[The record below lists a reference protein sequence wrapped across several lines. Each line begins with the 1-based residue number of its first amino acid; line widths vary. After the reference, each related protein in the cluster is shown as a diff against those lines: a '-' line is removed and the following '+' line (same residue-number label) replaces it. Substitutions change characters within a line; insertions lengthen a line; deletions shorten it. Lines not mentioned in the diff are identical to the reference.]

1 MGKRTIQ
8 EAIPIVAKALKG
20 GVREDIAWAC
30 MVGDGMSEKNADIV
44 IRWAK
49 QQNKVEDEGIFLEEW
64 EFEVV

>member
-20 GVREDIAWAC
+20 GVCEEIAWAC

-49 QQNKVEDEGIFLEEW
+49 QSNKAEDETISLEDW
-64 EFEVV
+64 EIEVV

>member
-20 GVREDIAWAC
+20 GVCEDIAWTC
-30 MVGDGMSEKNADIV
+30 LVGDGMSEKNADIV

-49 QQNKVEDEGIFLEEW
+49 QCNKAEDEVIFLEDW
-64 EFEVV
+64 EFEAI